1 MIVGLPK
8 EIKNNE
14 HRVGLT
20 PDSVSEICLNGHDVF
35 VETNCGKEIGFT
47 NEKYEAAGAKILNSA
62 AEVYEKSELIVKV
75 KEPMESEVQYLNSDI
90 TLFTY
95 LHLAGNPSLA
105 KKLIDTG
112 VRGIAYETVTSSDN
126 TFPLLAPMSAIAG
139 QIAFN
144 VGNYFL
150 LKQNKGRGVLIGTLD
165 DLDLGL
171 VTIIGCGVAGEEAL
185 QKAINNG
192 VEVNLIDLSEERLTQ
207 LKSKYGNEKINYIV
221 STPDTIAESIKNS
234 DLILGSVYS
243 LGKNAPKVV
252 TDNMLD
258 AVKPGAVMVDISIDQ
273 GGCFETSSPTT
284 HDDPTFIHKGIVHYC
299 VTNMPGAVPLT
310 ASNALNRATIS
321 YIHELTNKG
330 IDQALNENKYLKDGL
345 NIDKK
350 DVPNILVR
358 EALDSLLN

>member
-20 PDSVSEICLNGHDVF
+20 PASVAEISKNGHEVVVQRD
-35 VETNCGKEIGFT
+35 CGLEIGFT
-47 NEKYEAAGAKILNSA
+47 NEKYEEAGAKILDNASQ
-62 AEVYEKSELIVKV
+62 VYEKSELIIKV

-95 LHLAGNPSLA
+95 LHLAGNPDLA
-105 KKLIDTG
+105 KKLIDSG
-112 VRGIAYETVTSSDN
+112 VRGIAYETVTSPDN
-126 TFPLLAPMSAIAG
+126 TYPLLAPMSAIAG

-150 LKQNKGRGVLIGTLD
+150 LKQNAGKGVLIGTLD
-165 DLDLGL
+165 GVDLGL
-171 VTIIGCGVAGEEAL
+171 VTIIGCGVAGEESL
-185 QKAINNG
+185 KKAIRNG
-192 VEVNLIDLSEERLTQ
+192 VEVNLVDLSEERLAD
-207 LKSKYGNEKINYIV
+207 LKSKYGDNKINYIV
-221 STPDTIAESIKNS
+221 SSPDSITDSIRNS

-243 LGKNAPKVV
+243 LGKNAPKVI
-252 TDNMLD
+252 TDRMLD
-258 AVKPGAVMVDISIDQ
+258 LVNPGSVMVDISIDQ
-273 GGCFETSSPTT
+273 GGCFESSKPTT

-310 ASNALNRATIS
+310 ASNALNRATMS

-330 IDQALNENKYLKDGL
+330 IDVALNENKYLRDGL
-345 NIDKK
+345 NIDNK
-350 DVPNILVR
+350 DVPNQLVR
-358 EALDSLLN
+358 EALESLDN

>member
-8 EIKNNE
+8 EVKNNE

-20 PDSVSEICLNGHDVF
+20 PESVSEISANGHEVF
-35 VETNCGKEIGFT
+35 VENNCGKEIGFT
-47 NEKYEAAGAKILNSA
+47 NERYESAGAKILNTAS
-62 AEVYEKSELIVKV
+62 EVYAKSELIVKV
-75 KEPMESEVQYLNSDI
+75 KEPMESEVQYLNSDT

-95 LHLAGNPSLA
+95 LHLAGNPLLA
-105 KKLIDTG
+105 KKLINTG
-112 VRGIAYETVTSSDN
+112 VRGIAYETVTSPDN

-139 QIAFN
+139 QLAFN

-150 LKQNKGRGVLIGTLD
+150 LKQNRGRGVLIGTLD
-165 DLDLGL
+165 GVDLGL
-171 VTIIGCGVAGEEAL
+171 VTIIGCGVAGEESY
-185 QKAINNG
+185 QKALNNG
-192 VEVNLIDLSEERLTQ
+192 IKVNLIDLSEERLSQ
-207 LKSKYGNEKINYIV
+207 LKSKYGDEKTNYIV
-221 STPDTIAESIKNS
+221 STPEAIAESIKDS

-258 AVKPGAVMVDISIDQ
+258 QVKPGAVMVDISIDQ

-284 HDDPTFIHKGIVHYC
+284 HDKPTFIHKGIVHYC

-310 ASNALNRATIS
+310 ASNALNRATIN

-330 IDQALNENKYLKDGL
+330 IDRALSENQHLKNGL

-350 DVPNILVR
+350 DVPNKLVR

>member
-20 PDSVSEICLNGHDVF
+20 PASVAEISKNGHEVVVQRD
-35 VETNCGKEIGFT
+35 CGLEIGFT
-47 NEKYEAAGAKILNSA
+47 NEKYEEAGAKILDNASS
-62 AEVYEKSELIVKV
+62 VYEKSELIIKV

-95 LHLAGNPSLA
+95 LHLAGNPDLA
-105 KKLIDTG
+105 KKLIDSG
-112 VRGIAYETVTSSDN
+112 VRGIAYETVTSPDN
-126 TFPLLAPMSAIAG
+126 TYPLLAPMSAIAG

-150 LKQNKGRGVLIGTLD
+150 LKQNAGKGVLIGTLD
-165 DLDLGL
+165 GVDLGL
-171 VTIIGCGVAGEEAL
+171 VTIIGCGVAGEESL
-185 QKAINNG
+185 KKAIRNG
-192 VEVNLIDLSEERLTQ
+192 VEVNLVDLSEERLAD
-207 LKSKYGNEKINYIV
+207 LKSKYGDNKINYIV
-221 STPDTIAESIKNS
+221 SSPDSISDSIRNS

-243 LGKNAPKVV
+243 LGKNAPKVI
-252 TDNMLD
+252 TDRMLD
-258 AVKPGAVMVDISIDQ
+258 LVNPGSVMVDISIDQ
-273 GGCFETSSPTT
+273 GGCFESSKPTT

-310 ASNALNRATIS
+310 ASNALNRATMS

-330 IDQALNENKYLKDGL
+330 IDVALNENKYLRDGL
-345 NIDKK
+345 NIDNK
-350 DVPNILVR
+350 DVPNHLVR
-358 EALDSLLN
+358 EALESLDN

>member
-20 PDSVSEICLNGHDVF
+20 PDSVAEITKNGHEVVVQRD
-35 VETNCGKEIGFT
+35 CGLEIGFT
-47 NEKYEAAGAKILNSA
+47 NEKYEEAGAKILDNASS
-62 AEVYEKSELIVKV
+62 VYEKSELIIKV

-95 LHLAGNPSLA
+95 LHLAGNPDLA
-105 KKLIDTG
+105 KKLIDSG
-112 VRGIAYETVTSSDN
+112 VRGIAYETVTSPDN
-126 TFPLLAPMSAIAG
+126 TYPLLAPMSAIAG

-150 LKQNKGRGVLIGTLD
+150 LKQNAGKGVLIGTLD
-165 DLDLGL
+165 GVDLGL
-171 VTIIGCGVAGEEAL
+171 VTIIGCGVAGEESL
-185 QKAINNG
+185 KKAIRNG
-192 VEVNLIDLSEERLTQ
+192 VEVNLVDLSKERLAD
-207 LKSKYGNEKINYIV
+207 LKSKYGDNKINYIV
-221 STPDTIAESIKNS
+221 SSPDSIAESIRNS

-243 LGKNAPKVV
+243 LGKNAPKVI
-252 TDNMLD
+252 TDSMLD
-258 AVKPGAVMVDISIDQ
+258 LVNSGSVMVDISIDQ
-273 GGCFETSSPTT
+273 GGCFESSKPTT

-310 ASNALNRATIS
+310 ASNALNRATMS

-330 IDQALNENKYLKDGL
+330 IDVALNENKYLRDGL
-345 NIDKK
+345 NIDNK
-350 DVPNILVR
+350 DVPNHLVR
-358 EALDSLLN
+358 EALESLDN

>member
-20 PDSVSEICLNGHDVF
+20 PASVAEISKNGHEVVVQRD
-35 VETNCGKEIGFT
+35 CGLEIGFT
-47 NEKYEAAGAKILNSA
+47 NEKYEEAGAKILDNASS
-62 AEVYEKSELIVKV
+62 VYEKSELIIKV

-95 LHLAGNPSLA
+95 LHLAGNPDLA
-105 KKLIDTG
+105 KKLIDSG
-112 VRGIAYETVTSSDN
+112 VRGIAYETVTSPDN
-126 TFPLLAPMSAIAG
+126 TYPLLAPMSAIAG

-150 LKQNKGRGVLIGTLD
+150 LKQNAGKGVLIGTLD
-165 DLDLGL
+165 GVDLGL
-171 VTIIGCGVAGEEAL
+171 VTIIGCGVAGEESL
-185 QKAINNG
+185 KKAIRNG
-192 VEVNLIDLSEERLTQ
+192 VEVNLVDLSKERLAD
-207 LKSKYGNEKINYIV
+207 LKSKYGDNKINYIV
-221 STPDTIAESIKNS
+221 SSPDSISDSIRNS

-243 LGKNAPKVV
+243 LGKNAPKVI
-252 TDNMLD
+252 TDRMLD
-258 AVKPGAVMVDISIDQ
+258 LVNPGSVMVDISIDQ
-273 GGCFETSSPTT
+273 GGCFESSKPTT

-310 ASNALNRATIS
+310 ASNALNRATMS

-330 IDQALNENKYLKDGL
+330 IDVALNENKYLRDGL
-345 NIDKK
+345 NIDNK
-350 DVPNILVR
+350 DVPNQLVR
-358 EALDSLLN
+358 EALESLDN

>member
-1 MIVGLPK
+1 M
-8 EIKNNE
+8 
-14 HRVGLT
+14 
-20 PDSVSEICLNGHDVF
+20 
-35 VETNCGKEIGFT
+35 
-47 NEKYEAAGAKILNSA
+47 
-62 AEVYEKSELIVKV
+62 
-75 KEPMESEVQYLNSDI
+75 
-90 TLFTY
+90 
-95 LHLAGNPSLA
+95 
-105 KKLIDTG
+105 
-112 VRGIAYETVTSSDN
+112 RGIAYETVTSPDN

-165 DLDLGL
+165 GLDLGL
-171 VTIIGCGVAGEEAL
+171 VTIIGCGVAGEESL
-185 QKAINNG
+185 QKAVNNG
-192 VEVNLIDLSEERLTQ
+192 VEVNLIDLSEQRLSQ
-207 LKSKYGNEKINYIV
+207 LKSKYGDEKINYIV
-221 STPDTIAESIKNS
+221 STPDSIADSIKDS

-252 TDNMLD
+252 TDSMLD

-330 IDQALNENKYLKDGL
+330 IDQALNENQYLKDGL

>member
-14 HRVGLT
+14 YRVGLT
-20 PDSVSEICLNGHDVF
+20 PDSVKAIVSNGHEVI
-35 VETNCGKEIGFT
+35 VENNAGKEIGFT
-47 NEKYEAAGAKILNSA
+47 NEKYEDAGARILATAS
-62 AEVYEKSELIVKV
+62 EVYSGSELIVKV
-75 KEPMESEVQYLNSDI
+75 KEPMECEVPYLNSDI

-95 LHLAGNPSLA
+95 LHLAGNPELA
-105 KKLIDTG
+105 KKLIDSG
-112 VRGIAYETVTSSDN
+112 VRGIAYETVTSPDD
-126 TFPLLAPMSAIAG
+126 TYPLLAPMSAIAG

-150 LKQNKGRGVLIGTLD
+150 LKQNNGRGVLIGNLD
-165 DLDLGL
+165 GVDLGL
-171 VTIIGCGVAGEEAL
+171 VTIIGCGVAGEESL

-192 VEVNLIDLSEERLTQ
+192 VEVNLIDLSEERLIE
-207 LKSKYGNEKINYIV
+207 LKSKYGDKKINYIV
-221 STPDTIAESIKNS
+221 STPDSISESIKYS

-258 AVKPGAVMVDISIDQ
+258 SINPGAVMVDISIDQ
-273 GGCFETSSPTT
+273 GGCFESSKPTT
-284 HDDPTFIHKGIVHYC
+284 HDNPTFVHKGIVHYC

-310 ASNALNRATIS
+310 ASNALNRATIN
-321 YIHELTNKG
+321 YIHDLTNKG
-330 IDQALNENKYLKDGL
+330 IDSALSEDKYLRDGL

-350 DVPNILVR
+350 DVPNKLVK
-358 EALDSLLN
+358 EALLALNN

>member
-20 PDSVSEICLNGHDVF
+20 PDSVSEISANGHEVF

-47 NEKYEAAGAKILNSA
+47 NERYESAGAKILNTAS
-62 AEVYEKSELIVKV
+62 EVYEKSELIVKV
-75 KEPMESEVQYLNSDI
+75 KEPMESEVHYLNSET

-95 LHLAGNPSLA
+95 LHLAGNPLLA

-112 VRGIAYETVTSSDN
+112 VRGIAYETVTSPDN

-150 LKQNKGRGVLIGTLD
+150 LKQNRGRGVLIGTLNGV
-165 DLDLGL
+165 DLGL

-185 QKAINNG
+185 QKALKNG
-192 VEVNLIDLSEERLTQ
+192 VQVNLIDLSEERLFQ
-207 LKSKYGNEKINYIV
+207 LKSKYGDEKINYIA
-221 STPDTIAESIKNS
+221 STPKAIGESIKDS

-243 LGKNAPKVV
+243 HGKNAPKVI

-258 AVKPGAVMVDISIDQ
+258 FVKPGAVMVDISIDQ

-284 HDDPTFIHKGIVHYC
+284 HDDPTFVHKGIVHYC

-330 IDQALNENKYLKDGL
+330 IDKALNENKHLKDGL

-350 DVPNILVR
+350 DVPNKLVR

>member
-20 PDSVSEICLNGHDVF
+20 PDSVAEITKNGHEVVVQRD
-35 VETNCGKEIGFT
+35 CGLEIGFT
-47 NEKYEAAGAKILNSA
+47 NEKYEEAGAKILDNASQ
-62 AEVYEKSELIVKV
+62 VYEKSELIIKV

-95 LHLAGNPSLA
+95 LHLAGNPDLA
-105 KKLIDTG
+105 KKLIDSG
-112 VRGIAYETVTSSDN
+112 VRGIAYETVTSPDN
-126 TFPLLAPMSAIAG
+126 TYPLLAPMSAIAG

-150 LKQNKGRGVLIGTLD
+150 LKQNAGKGVLIGTLD
-165 DLDLGL
+165 GVDLGL
-171 VTIIGCGVAGEEAL
+171 VTIIGCGVAGEESL
-185 QKAINNG
+185 KKAIRNG
-192 VEVNLIDLSEERLTQ
+192 VEVNLVDLSEERLTD
-207 LKSKYGNEKINYIV
+207 LKSKYGDNKINYIV
-221 STPDTIAESIKNS
+221 SSPDSIADSIRNS

-243 LGKNAPKVV
+243 LGKNAPKVI
-252 TDNMLD
+252 TDRMLD
-258 AVKPGAVMVDISIDQ
+258 LVNPGSVMVDISIDQ
-273 GGCFETSSPTT
+273 GGCFESSKPTT

-310 ASNALNRATIS
+310 ASNALNRATMS

-330 IDQALNENKYLKDGL
+330 IDVALNENKYLRDGL
-345 NIDKK
+345 NIDNK
-350 DVPNILVR
+350 DVPNHLVR
-358 EALDSLLN
+358 EALESLDN

>member
-20 PDSVSEICLNGHDVF
+20 PDSVAEITKNGHEVVVQRD
-35 VETNCGKEIGFT
+35 CGLEIGFT
-47 NEKYEAAGAKILNSA
+47 NEKYEEAGAKILDNASS
-62 AEVYEKSELIVKV
+62 VYEKSELIIKV

-95 LHLAGNPSLA
+95 LHLAGNPDLA
-105 KKLIDTG
+105 KKLIDSG
-112 VRGIAYETVTSSDN
+112 VRGIAYETVTSPDN
-126 TFPLLAPMSAIAG
+126 TYPLLAPMSAIAG

-150 LKQNKGRGVLIGTLD
+150 LKQNAGKGVLIGTLD
-165 DLDLGL
+165 GVDLGL
-171 VTIIGCGVAGEEAL
+171 VTIIGCGVAGEESL
-185 QKAINNG
+185 KKAIRNG
-192 VEVNLIDLSEERLTQ
+192 VEVNLVDLSKERLAD
-207 LKSKYGNEKINYIV
+207 LKSKYGDNKINYIV
-221 STPDTIAESIKNS
+221 SSPDSIAESIRNS

-243 LGKNAPKVV
+243 LGKNAPKVI
-252 TDNMLD
+252 TDRMLD
-258 AVKPGAVMVDISIDQ
+258 LVNPGSVMVDISIDQ
-273 GGCFETSSPTT
+273 GGCFESSKPTT

-310 ASNALNRATIS
+310 ASNALNRATMS

-330 IDQALNENKYLKDGL
+330 IDVALNENKYLRDGL
-345 NIDKK
+345 NIDNK
-350 DVPNILVR
+350 DVPNQLVR
-358 EALDSLLN
+358 EALESLDN

>member
-20 PDSVSEICLNGHDVF
+20 PDSVSEISANGHDVF
-35 VETNCGKEIGFT
+35 VETNCGKEIGFID
-47 NEKYEAAGAKILNSA
+47 EKYEEAGAKILNTA
-62 AEVYEKSELIVKV
+62 GEVYEKSELIVKV
-75 KEPMESEVQYLNSDI
+75 KEPMESEFKYLNSDT

-95 LHLAGNPSLA
+95 LHLAGNPSLS

-112 VRGIAYETVTSSDN
+112 VRGIAYDTVTSPDN

-139 QIAFN
+139 QLAFN

-165 DLDLGL
+165 GLDLGL
-171 VTIIGCGVAGEEAL
+171 VTIIGCGVAGEESL
-185 QKAINNG
+185 QKAVNNG
-192 VEVNLIDLSEERLTQ
+192 VEVNLIDLSEQRLSQ
-207 LKSKYGNEKINYIV
+207 LKSKYGNKKINYIV
-221 STPDTIAESIKNS
+221 STPDSIAESITNS

-284 HDDPTFIHKGIVHYC
+284 HDNPIFIHKGIVHYC

-330 IDQALNENKYLKDGL
+330 IDQALNENQHLKDGL